1 MKKESGVMVSMYMF
15 ERLFYNSENI
25 NACSFPVLS
34 ECEFMNMEIEAFHD
48 SESVRCFAY
57 YRHSGSNAY
66 IDIYVWDIML
76 QSRYKRFVIAEDYSF
91 SQEDEKLFLEYMS
104 GNGYGRMSYIDI
116 GIWTI
121 YTVRRMCGGIK
132 RYFGLM

>member
-104 GNGYGRMSYIDI
+104 GNIVI
-116 GIWTI
+116 EE
-121 YTVRRMCGGIK
+121 
-132 RYFGLM
+132 

>member
-48 SESVRCFAY
+48 SESIRCFAY

-66 IDIYVWDIML
+66 IDI
-76 QSRYKRFVIAEDYSF
+76 FVIAEDYSF
-91 SQEDEKLFLEYMS
+91 RWIAKHNEK
-104 GNGYGRMSYIDI
+104 R
-116 GIWTI
+116 
-121 YTVRRMCGGIK
+121 
-132 RYFGLM
+132 